1 MRLQLL
7 KFQISPTFQSES
19 DPKRRTIINYLM
31 LRLVIIDGNA
41 ILHRAYHAL
50 PPLTNTS
57 GQPINAVYGFIS
69 MLFRIKENL
78 QPSHLLVCFDRPEP
92 TFRKQLYVGYQ
103 AQRPKM
109 DEELISQIDLLKKAV
124 TAMHVPMYELAG
136 YEADDI
142 IGSLAFQAKNQK
154 ISDARSVR
162 RYNRTPYR
170 SIGESDPQKA
180 SDKNQNNIEEIII
193 VTGDRDML
201 QLVDTVV
208 KVYMPIQGLTVAKLY
223 GEQEVLEKFG
233 VTAQQ
238 MIDYKALVGDA
249 SDNYPGVKGIGPKT
263 ASSLLQRYGTLEA
276 LYQAIEK
283 RDAAGISEKVAAALS
298 QDVNE
303 AGMAKKLAAIT
314 TDVPIT
320 LDMEASKL
328 TTFNTLDAQVFFEEM
343 GFKSLEKRLTGT
355 EKKASRVKKD
365 EQLSL
370 A

>member
-1 MRLQLL
+1 
-7 KFQISPTFQSES
+7 
-19 DPKRRTIINYLM
+19 M

-57 GQPINAVYGFIS
+57 GQQINAVYGFIS

-109 DEELISQIDLLKKAV
+109 DEELISQIDLLKKAI

-142 IGSLAFQAKNQK
+142 IGSLAFQAKKSQQSTVNSKQ
-154 ISDARSVR
+154 
-162 RYNRTPYR
+162 
-170 SIGESDPQKA
+170 Q
-180 SDKNQNNIEEIII
+180 NIEEIII

-223 GEQEVLEKFG
+223 GEKEVLEKFG

-283 RDAAGISEKVAAALS
+283 RDAVGISEKVAAALS

-370 A
+370 V

>member
-1 MRLQLL
+1 ML
-7 KFQISPTFQSES
+7 K
-19 DPKRRTIINYLM
+19 
-31 LRLVIIDGNA
+31 LVIIDGNA

-50 PPLTNTS
+50 PPLTNTQ
-57 GQPINAVYGFIS
+57 GQQVNAVYGFIS

-109 DEELISQIDLLKKAV
+109 DEELISQIDLLKKAI

-142 IGSLAFQAKNQK
+142 IGSLAFQAKKSQQSTVNSKQ
-154 ISDARSVR
+154 
-162 RYNRTPYR
+162 
-170 SIGESDPQKA
+170 Q
-180 SDKNQNNIEEIII
+180 NIEEIII

-223 GEQEVLEKFG
+223 GEKEVLEKFG

-249 SDNYPGVKGIGPKT
+249 SDNYPGLKGIGPKT

-283 RDAAGISEKVAAALS
+283 RDAVGISEKVAAALS

-328 TTFNTLDAQVFFEEM
+328 TTFNTPDAQVFFEEM

>member
-1 MRLQLL
+1 
-7 KFQISPTFQSES
+7 
-19 DPKRRTIINYLM
+19 M

-57 GQPINAVYGFIS
+57 GQQINAVYGFIS

-78 QPSHLLVCFDRPEP
+78 QPSHILVCFDRPEP
-92 TFRKQLYVGYQ
+92 AFRKQLYVGYQ

-109 DEELISQIDLLKKAV
+109 DEELISQIDLLKKAI
-124 TAMHVPMYELAG
+124 TTMHVPMYELAG

-142 IGSLAFQAKNQK
+142 IGSLAFQAKKSQQSTVNSKQ
-154 ISDARSVR
+154 
-162 RYNRTPYR
+162 
-170 SIGESDPQKA
+170 Q
-180 SDKNQNNIEEIII
+180 NIEEIII

-223 GEQEVLEKFG
+223 GEKEVLEKFG

-283 RDAAGISEKVAAALS
+283 RDAVGISEKVAAALS